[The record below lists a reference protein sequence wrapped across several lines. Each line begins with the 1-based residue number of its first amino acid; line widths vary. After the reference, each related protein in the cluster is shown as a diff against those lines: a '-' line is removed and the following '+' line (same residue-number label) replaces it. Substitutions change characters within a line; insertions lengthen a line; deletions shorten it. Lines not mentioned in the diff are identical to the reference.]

1 MYMFYVLLT
10 HAMSRLITM
19 VAVLFKI
26 INKLF
31 LLIYVTVSIV
41 ACIFIERVL
50 SVNYFIKHLIYSF
63 QSMEFIK
70 LALYY
75 PLLMYLL
82 FGQNFFKLWLG
93 VISLKIYI
101 SQRCRIDLPTFKVYP
116 SVGSSQQ
123 EDFMIRI
130 FFAKLSLIH
139 L

>member
-93 VISLKIYI
+93 VIS
-101 SQRCRIDLPTFKVYP
+101 
-116 SVGSSQQ
+116 
-123 EDFMIRI
+123 
-130 FFAKLSLIH
+130 
-139 L
+139 